1 MQSPA
6 CLAAHGGDTTGT
18 FDAKCIGRRR
28 RMHLTPP
35 SMEGAADDEP
45 QRVSIDPWKR
55 LASDVG
61 VSIEPKRHC
70 GSQLSAEPL
79 ARCKRWRLLVAV
91 ITMWPR

>member
-18 FDAKCIGRRR
+18 FDAKCIEHRRVMR
-28 RMHLTPP
+28 LKSP

-61 VSIEPKRHC
+61 VSIEPKRYC